1 MSDNG
6 DDDDDDGNDA
16 AVDREHGAEH
26 GGNGEEDDRDG
37 GAPLVQHPLERRQA
51 RDGGWYTME
60 DFMQY
65 YGSSVPA
72 GWYYWERAVR
82 KVVPPAAAQPASS
95 ERAQRNALDAT
106 AATSHAEDRDFP
118 DADDLR
124 EIAEQVKRTP
134 QEIEEHMQHC
144 AGAAFH
150 AAILAGKEAL
160 AKGKP
165 KQEVAAVIESA
176 GANVCG
182 LEKWRRSAFSLL
194 AEAFLI
200 GTRAERFGTPQEAAE
215 LQYMRT
221 GDRHSAS
228 SVPQR

>member
-1 MSDNG
+1 
-6 DDDDDDGNDA
+6 
-16 AVDREHGAEH
+16 
-26 GGNGEEDDRDG
+26 
-37 GAPLVQHPLERRQA
+37 
-51 RDGGWYTME
+51 ME

-65 YGSSVPA
+65 YGSSVHA

-82 KVVPPAAAQPASS
+82 KAVPPAAAQPASS
-95 ERAQRNALDAT
+95 ERAQRTALDAT

-200 GTRAERFGTPQEAAE
+200 GTRAERFGTPQQAAD

-221 GDRHSAS
+221 GDRY
-228 SVPQR
+228 

>member
-1 MSDNG
+1 M
-6 DDDDDDGNDA
+6 DG
-16 AVDREHGAEH
+16 
-26 GGNGEEDDRDG
+26 
-37 GAPLVQHPLERRQA
+37 L
-51 RDGGWYTME
+51 
-60 DFMQY
+60 
-65 YGSSVPA
+65 
-72 GWYYWERAVR
+72 
-82 KVVPPAAAQPASS
+82 PAAAQPGSS
-95 ERAQRNALDAT
+95 EQARRTGGDAT
-106 AATSHAEDRDFP
+106 AATSPAADRDFP
-118 DADDLR
+118 DADVFG

-144 AGAAFH
+144 EGAAYH

-160 AKGKP
+160 TKGKS
-165 KQEVAAVIESA
+165 KQEVAAVIERA

-221 GDRHSAS
+221 GDRY
-228 SVPQR
+228 